1 MNILI
6 VLIIVAAIL
15 LVVPK
20 LTRSPTNPPAVGDTL
35 PPGPTPPGGV
45 EKQCVNCPGCSAC
58 IGVKSNKIIPKI
70 RRSVSVVEHFENK
83 DNRPSRSR
91 TASRATSYARGKSGG
106 EIPMVCHRIVG
117 KKISDHIKPNLK
129 SFTRNY
135 PNIEQKIHYNSG
147 EDYMRKH
154 APPLLLKAWL
164 AIRPEYYAA
173 RSDLARYFILYN
185 EGGLYLDDKSNFTQN
200 LNSYLNNHKGIK
212 FHGWRWDQPLWAEYL
227 ENPKG
232 EICNWGMISAPK
244 HSIPKDMI
252 LNVCMNAYSDPGNE
266 GGKFAVLRTTGPLL
280 WSRVIQDREHE
291 SDILIQ
297 TESTCPAVYTI
308 FNHAQTHENIRKAYY
323 GDFTTPVFNFRLLPN
338 KNALE
343 KEITLL

>member
-1 MNILI
+1 MIKLSKLCGVALTIL
-6 VLIIVAAIL
+6 VLV
-15 LVVPK
+15 LVLALVK
-20 LTRSPTNPPAVGDTL
+20 RHAGT
-35 PPGPTPPGGV
+35 
-45 EKQCVNCPGCSAC
+45 EKFKIKPRKGCPGCSKC
-58 IGVKSNKIIPKI
+58 VRVKSNKIIPKI
-70 RRSVSVVEHFENK
+70 RKSVVEKFETA
-83 DNRPSRSR
+83 DNTDR
-91 TASRATSYARGKSGG
+91 K
-106 EIPMVCHRIVG
+106 IPMVCHRIVG

-129 SFTRNY
+129 SFALNY

-164 AIRPEYYAA
+164 SIRPEYYAA

-185 EGGLYLDDKSNFTQN
+185 EGGLYLDDKSNFTEN
-200 LNSYLNNHKGIK
+200 LKSYIDNHQGIR
-212 FHGWRWDQPLWAEYL
+212 FHGWRWDHALWAEYL

-244 HSIPKDMI
+244 HSIPKEMI

-280 WSRVIQDREHE
+280 WSRVIQDRENDP
-291 SDILIQ
+291 DILIQ

-308 FNHAQTHENIRKAYY
+308 FNHAQTHENIRKVYY

-343 KEITLL
+343 KEIAMM

>member
-1 MNILI
+1 MNIII
-6 VLIIVAAIL
+6 VLIIVAVIL

-20 LTRSPTNPPAVGDTL
+20 LIRSASGLPPADEV
-35 PPGPTPPGGV
+35 TPAGGV

-83 DNRPSRSR
+83 DNRPTA
-91 TASRATSYARGKSGG
+91 TASRATSYARGRGSRSRKKSGG
-106 EIPMVCHRIVG
+106 EIPLVCHRIVG
-117 KKISDHIKPNLK
+117 KKISEHIKPHLK

-154 APPLLLKAWL
+154 APSLLLKAWL
-164 AIRPEYYAA
+164 AIRSEYYAA

-185 EGGLYLDDKSNFTQN
+185 EGGMYLDDKSNFTEN

-280 WSRVIQDREHE
+280 WSRVIQDREHD

-308 FNHAQTHENIRKAYY
+308 FNDAQTHENIRKVYY
-323 GDFTTPVFNFRLLPN
+323 GDFTTPVFNFRMLPN

-343 KEITLL
+343 KEITML

>member
-1 MNILI
+1 MIKLSKLCGVALTI
-6 VLIIVAAIL
+6 FVLVSVLA
-15 LVVPK
+15 LVK
-20 LTRSPTNPPAVGDTL
+20 RHAGT
-35 PPGPTPPGGV
+35 
-45 EKQCVNCPGCSAC
+45 EKFKIKPRKGCPGCAKC
-58 IGVKSNKIIPKI
+58 VRIIKSNKIIPKI
-70 RRSVSVVEHFENK
+70 RRSVVEKFETA
-83 DNRPSRSR
+83 DN
-91 TASRATSYARGKSGG
+91 TGG

-129 SFTRNY
+129 SFALNY

-164 AIRPEYYAA
+164 AIRSEYYAA

-185 EGGLYLDDKSNFTQN
+185 EGGLYLDDKSNFTEN
-200 LNSYLNNHKGIK
+200 LKSYIDNHQGIR
-212 FHGWRWDQPLWAEYL
+212 FHGWRWDHALWAEYL

-244 HSIPKDMI
+244 HSIPKEMI

-280 WSRVIQDREHE
+280 WSRVIQDREGDP
-291 SDILIQ
+291 DILIQ

-308 FNHAQTHENIRKAYY
+308 FNHAQTHENIRKVYY

-343 KEITLL
+343 KEITVM